1 MDILFVTGLTET
13 QEAIFEANK
22 DQLEEIFNEEGLT
35 MLGVI
40 DKDGKL
46 LISGEPMNKKAI
58 IDRIERK
65 IKEEIGIGTEIRL

>member
-1 MDILFVTGLTET
+1 MNIQFVTGLSKT
-13 QEAIFEANK
+13 QKAILEENK
-22 DQLEEIFNEEGLT
+22 DRLEEIFNEEGLT

-58 IDRIERK
+58 IDRIEGK
-65 IKEEIGIGTEIRL
+65 IKEEIGIGTEICL

>member
-1 MDILFVTGLTET
+1 MNIPFVTGLTET
-13 QEAIFEANK
+13 QKAIFEANK

-40 DKDGKL
+40 DKDGKVL
-46 LISGEPMNKKAI
+46 NSGEPMNKKAI

>member
-1 MDILFVTGLTET
+1 MNNIFMTGLTKT

-22 DQLEEIFNEEGLT
+22 DQLEKIFNEEGLT

-58 IDRIERK
+58 IDRIEGK

>member
-1 MDILFVTGLTET
+1 MNIPFVTGLTET
-13 QEAIFEANK
+13 QKAIFEANK

-65 IKEEIGIGTEIRL
+65 VKEEIGIGTEICL